1 MRDKFKRLLKYNL
14 TKAALLIT
22 EERKLSKGE
31 IRRYVYLR
39 VDAWDITTVKDIKKE
54 RDVRDVLGSLVISQR
69 VQSVTHLFL

>member
-14 TKAALLIT
+14 TKVALLIT
-22 EERKLSKGE
+22 EERKLSKEE

-69 VQSVTHLFL
+69 VLSVTHLFL

>member
-14 TKAALLIT
+14 AKAALLIT

-31 IRRYVYLR
+31 IRRHVYLR

-69 VQSVTHLFL
+69 VLPVTHLFL